1 MRGALGQTARHPP
14 GGGRGFAQNVATE
27 ARTFLWSWHPRVRY
41 LVDGP
46 ASSACTCGCPY
57 VRAKPLQGAAFL
69 QQRSIKVL
77 LADADERFVGDLRQT
92 LNDAHE
98 GALEIEWVGELSQ
111 ALARLTQGGLDAVLL
126 SLDLPDSQGMVTF
139 DRTYAFAPDVPIIII
154 ADEADDEAAV
164 STVQAGAQDYLVKG
178 EFGPGLLV
186 RAVRHAIERHRLF
199 SALRSLSLID
209 DLTGLYNRRGFS
221 DLGEQYLKL
230 ARRSGRGVTMVYL
243 DLDRF
248 KTINDSLGHHVGD
261 RALLKV
267 ADILRATFRRSDI
280 IARLGGDE
288 FGVLALEAADESAE
302 LLVERLRER
311 IVDFNE
317 TSPEP
322 FELSISIGMAHHDDD
337 PRVRLEDMVTEADA
351 AMYREKHGK
360 RPSTVRER

>member
-1 MRGALGQTARHPP
+1 MQHRP
-14 GGGRGFAQNVATE
+14 
-27 ARTFLWSWHPRVRY
+27 
-41 LVDGP
+41 
-46 ASSACTCGCPY
+46 
-57 VRAKPLQGAAFL
+57 
-69 QQRSIKVL
+69 IKVL
-77 LADADERFVGDLRQT
+77 LVESDEDYLAEVRESLTDAHAGDL
-92 LNDAHE
+92 A
-98 GALEIEWVGELSQ
+98 IEAAPELSR
-111 ALARLTQGGLDAVLL
+111 ALARLRQGGIDAILL
-126 SLDLPDSQGMVTF
+126 SLDLADSQGMVTF
-139 DRTYAFAPDVPIIII
+139 DRTYAFAPDVPIIVL
-154 ADEADDEAAV
+154 AREPDEEAAV
-164 STVQAGAQDYLVKG
+164 AAVQGGAQDYLVKV
-178 EFGPGLLV
+178 ESTPSMLV

-288 FGVLALEAADESAE
+288 FGVLALEAADESSE
-302 LLVERLRER
+302 LLVQRLRER
-311 IVDFNE
+311 IVDFNR

-322 FELSISIGMAHHDDD
+322 YQLSISIGMARHDDD
-337 PRVRLEDMVTEADA
+337 LRVRLEDLVAEADS

-360 RPSTVRER
+360 RAAALRER

>member
-1 MRGALGQTARHPP
+1 
-14 GGGRGFAQNVATE
+14 
-27 ARTFLWSWHPRVRY
+27 
-41 LVDGP
+41 
-46 ASSACTCGCPY
+46 
-57 VRAKPLQGAAFL
+57 LQH
-69 QQRSIKVL
+69 RPIKVL
-77 LADADERFVGDLRQT
+77 LVESDEDYIGELSDGLTRSRSSDLQ
-92 LNDAHE
+92 
-98 GALEIEWVGELSQ
+98 LEAVGELSQ
-111 ALARLTQGGLDAVLL
+111 ALARLSQGGFDAILL
-126 SLDLPDSQGMVTF
+126 SLDLLDSRGMVTF
-139 DRTYAFAPDVPIIII
+139 DRAYAFAPDVPIIVLTGEP
-154 ADEADDEAAV
+154 DEEAAIA
-164 STVQAGAQDYLVKG
+164 TVQGGAQDYLVKT
-178 EFGPGLLV
+178 EVTTLMLV

-261 RALLKV
+261 RALIKV

-288 FGVLALEAADESAE
+288 FGVLALEAADESAD
-302 LLVERLRER
+302 LLIQRLRER
-311 IVDFNE
+311 VLDFNQ

-322 FELSISIGMAHHDDD
+322 YQLSVSIGMAHHDDD
-337 PRVRLEDMVTEADA
+337 LRVRLEDMVAEADS

-360 RPSTVRER
+360 RAAALRER

>member
-1 MRGALGQTARHPP
+1 MQHRP
-14 GGGRGFAQNVATE
+14 
-27 ARTFLWSWHPRVRY
+27 
-41 LVDGP
+41 
-46 ASSACTCGCPY
+46 
-57 VRAKPLQGAAFL
+57 
-69 QQRSIKVL
+69 IKVL
-77 LADADERFVGDLRQT
+77 LVESDEDYVAEVRESLARSHAGDLGI
-92 LNDAHE
+92 DA
-98 GALEIEWVGELSQ
+98 VSELSH
-111 ALARLTQGGLDAVLL
+111 ALARLSQGGIDAILL
-126 SLDLPDSQGMVTF
+126 SLDLGDSQGMVTF
-139 DRTYAFAPDVPIIII
+139 DRAFAFAPDVPIIVLTQEP
-154 ADEADDEAAV
+154 DEEAAV
-164 STVQAGAQDYLVKG
+164 AAVQGGAQDYLVKV
-178 EFGPGLLV
+178 EITPSTLV

-288 FGVLALEAADESAE
+288 FGVLALEAADESSE
-302 LLVERLRER
+302 LLVQRLRER
-311 IVDFNE
+311 VVDFNR

-322 FELSISIGMAHHDDD
+322 YQLSISIGMAHHDDD
-337 PRVRLEDMVTEADA
+337 LRVRLEDLVAEADS

-360 RPSTVRER
+360 RAAALRER